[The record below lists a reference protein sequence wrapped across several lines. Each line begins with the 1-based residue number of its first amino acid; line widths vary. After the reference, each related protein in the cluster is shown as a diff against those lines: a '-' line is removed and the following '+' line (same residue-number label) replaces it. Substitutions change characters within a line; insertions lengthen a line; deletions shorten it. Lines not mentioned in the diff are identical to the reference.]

1 MEKCRYYYGCALPEG
16 AEREEQENAFRALG
30 AETDEIVMEE
40 IAALDAERKVYH
52 ELCENRLHR
61 GDTLVIR
68 SLDRLNYNKVELRR
82 ELQQLREKGV
92 RLKVLN
98 LPSTMREVPEKQQWA
113 ADWAMDILIEAL
125 EAVARQEREIARVRQ
140 AEGIAAARARGVR
153 MGRPAIKYPE
163 NWQEVY
169 NAWKAK
175 EIQAKTAAEMI
186 NVQRT
191 TFYNLVYDTEG
202 RKKGKVV
209 CRDHE

>member
-1 MEKCRYYYGCALPEG
+1 ML
-16 AEREEQENAFRALG
+16 LW
-30 AETDEIVMEE
+30 
-40 IAALDAERKVYH
+40 DAERKVYH

-68 SLDRLNYNKVELRR
+68 SLDRLNYNKVELRK

-98 LPSTMREVPEKQQWA
+98 LPSTMREVPEEQQWA

-125 EAVARQEREIARVRQ
+125 EAVAHQEREIARVRQ

-153 MGRPAIKYPE
+153 MGRPAIKYPK

-202 RKKGKVV
+202 RKKV
-209 CRDHE
+209 R